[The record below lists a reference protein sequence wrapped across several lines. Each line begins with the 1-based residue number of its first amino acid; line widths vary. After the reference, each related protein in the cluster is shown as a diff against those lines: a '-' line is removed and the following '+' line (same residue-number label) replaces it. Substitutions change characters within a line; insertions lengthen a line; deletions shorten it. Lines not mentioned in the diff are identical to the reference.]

1 MALYAVGT
9 KSDWAELRECR
20 AKPRKLTSRLKVKG
34 CRKRLEM
41 VIYTGGKVIGVMSPR
56 HLVNMLVSMPSQ
68 RSGLHPDW
76 NNYYNERQRIFSRI
90 EAGVLQLTPSQAKLV
105 RKELG
110 VIP

>member
-76 NNYYNERQRIFSRI
+76 NNYYNEHVHQIFYNSQDY
-90 EAGVLQLTPSQAKLV
+90 LQLTPYV
-105 RKELG
+105 
-110 VIP
+110 